1 MNKVSNWVKLRLQED
16 LRHLTLLFKVRIRD
30 YLLMVA
36 SQDEET
42 QKKGMVGV
50 VVNMGP
56 DRRESLH
63 LDAVQIVPGLAQA
76 IPIRWACVHFW

>member
-1 MNKVSNWVKLRLQED
+1 
-16 LRHLTLLFKVRIRD
+16 
-30 YLLMVA
+30 MVA
-36 SQDEET
+36 SEDEET
-42 QKKGMVGV
+42 QKMGMVGV

-56 DRRESLH
+56 DRRDSLH